1 MRSKDFTR
9 ATDRRVD
16 SARVQ
21 VQGFG
26 HSQASKAVW
35 ANKTELEKYAK
46 IHYHKDGTIIVTDDW
61 THKPHAHL
69 DPVYK
74 PNAVVDTLSQNGKQR
89 DRMIYD
95 ENGRQKLQI
104 SNGPH
109 SNPKRHP
116 YGKNGE
122 HAHDI
127 IWEKD
132 KIIDRPIHELTD
144 LERKEHADLL

>member
-1 MRSKDFTR
+1 M
-9 ATDRRVD
+9 
-16 SARVQ
+16 
-21 VQGFG
+21 
-26 HSQASKAVW
+26 H
-35 ANKTELEKYAK
+35 LES
-46 IHYHKDGTIIVTDDW
+46 
-61 THKPHAHL
+61 
-69 DPVYK
+69 VYK

-144 LERKEHADLL
+144 LERKEHADIL